1 MKILLTG
8 ASGRLGK
15 VVWERLLSDG
25 HVVVA
30 ADCRYRAGLPGRLDV
45 ADLTEET
52 CCYRLL
58 EGCESLIH
66 LGNIP
71 NMSSHLTPQE
81 LFRRNVSTNMNIFT
95 AAKEMGVA
103 KIVFASSIQVF
114 AWNPYYDDACD
125 TPVSRLPY
133 LPADGDIPASP
144 GHAYGLSKQVGED
157 ILRNLAMLNPQGDY
171 VSLRFPHLLQNDY
184 DIEKTT
190 KYWQRFTKFNAKSID
205 ELSSFLV
212 MTDAAALLSA
222 ILERKLPGYRQYF
235 PAVCSTPKTSIPET
249 LKTYFCDVPLRC
261 EQEKMHSLID
271 ISAICSDTGW
281 EPCESMKIKS
291 TLEEQM

>member
-1 MKILLTG
+1 MRVLLTG
-8 ASGRLGK
+8 ASGRLGR

-25 HVVVA
+25 HEVVA
-30 ADCRYRAGLPGRLDV
+30 ADCRYRTGLPGGLDV

-58 EGCESLIH
+58 EGCEALIH

-71 NMSSHLTPQE
+71 SMSSHLTPQK
-81 LFRRNVSTNMNIFT
+81 LFRRNACANMNVFT
-95 AAKEMGVA
+95 AAKDMGVA
-103 KIVFASSIQVF
+103 KIAFASSIQVF
-114 AWNPYYDDACD
+114 AWNPYDACG
-125 TPVSRLPY
+125 TPASRLPY

-157 ILRNLAMLNPQGDY
+157 ILRNLATLNPEGSY
-171 VSLRFPHLLQNDY
+171 VSLRFPHLLQHDH
-184 DIEKTT
+184 DIQKV
-190 KYWQRFTKFNAKSID
+190 KRYWQRFTEFNPKSID

-212 MTDAAALLSA
+212 MADAAALLSA

-235 PAVCSTPKTSIPET
+235 PAVSKTTQASIPDI
-249 LKTYFCDVPLRC
+249 LKTYFCGVPLRC
-261 EQEKMHSLID
+261 EPEKMHSLID
-271 ISAICSDTGW
+271 ISTVCSDTGW

-291 TLEEQM
+291 ALEEQM